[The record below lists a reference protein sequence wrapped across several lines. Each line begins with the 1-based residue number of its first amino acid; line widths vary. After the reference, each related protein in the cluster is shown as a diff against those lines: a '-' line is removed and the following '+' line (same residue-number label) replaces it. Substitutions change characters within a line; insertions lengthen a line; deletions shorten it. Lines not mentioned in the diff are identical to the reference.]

1 LKKTFLTLL
10 VIFALGTQLVSC
22 GGDSGS
28 SSTSSCAE
36 TGLYACQTGATEPL
50 YTYQWALNAAQSF
63 FASYTPVSDGTTDLN
78 VDAVHKQGIKGQGVN
93 VLVLDDGVE
102 INHEDLKDNVNPSM
116 TWNFQNNNTDPT
128 PTAINDAH
136 GTNVAGII
144 AAVQNGIGVMGIAPR
159 VTLGA
164 AGDARKVNTAQEYA
178 AFGGAPWSINA
189 HVINYSIG
197 RNPSDPLSYTDA
209 KAVGGQPW
217 VNLRSNKGLIVVQSA
232 GNQYYFA
239 GDGSN
244 DDPIRRCPGVSS
256 VSGIT
261 QIVSCENP
269 ANEIDLLNPMRL
281 SIAAAN
287 AKGYRASYSSA
298 GSINWVTGLGGA
310 TPSGNYGEA
319 GETSISAGILGT
331 AGPTIYS
338 TDITG
343 CTLGYARNYESSG
356 SWQTQF
362 RLGGSAINVAKN
374 ADCNYSH
381 MNGTS
386 ASAPTITG
394 VVALMLSANPNLTW
408 RDVRHILATTSKQ
421 MDPDYGGREGR
432 NKQISLVD
440 YTFTDSTSSALTDGA
455 SATRIDYGWQT
466 NAAGYKFSNWY
477 GFGLADATA
486 AVAKAKATTTYM
498 SAALTL
504 PAFIPVSAM
513 KNKSFTYSQV
523 TKLGEFTVT
532 GADKV
537 DGMQLRLNAGT
548 KDVGTSD
555 DQDSDDSSSTASD
568 LCIGSVGI
576 YVQSPSGTVSIL
588 AVPYNIYYLTDTQLT
603 TTNDY
608 GLGTYAF
615 YGEAAAGSWQVFTVS
630 GTPRST
636 CTTAGTSS
644 ISVEYRII
652 PMP

>member
-1 LKKTFLTLL
+1 MIKTFLTLF

-36 TGLYACQTGATEPL
+36 TGPYACQTGATEPL

-63 FASYTPVSDGTTDLN
+63 FASYSLVSDGTTDLN

-128 PTAINDAH
+128 PTAIDDAH

-189 HVINYSIG
+189 HIINFSLAG
-197 RNPSDPLSYTDA
+197 NPKVPPSYTDA
-209 KAVGGQPW
+209 IAVGGQPW
-217 VNLRSNKGLIVVQSA
+217 TNLRSNKGLIVVQSA
-232 GNQYYFA
+232 GNEYIKFRQR
-239 GDGSN
+239 DCRKVSN
-244 DDPIRRCPGVSS
+244 T
-256 VSGIT
+256 T

-269 ANEIDLLNPMRL
+269 VNETDLLNPMRL

-298 GSINWVTGLGGA
+298 GSINWVTGLGGEGDS
-310 TPSGNYGEA
+310 TGNYGEA
-319 GETSISAGILGT
+319 GSA
-331 AGPTIYS
+331 ANEEGPQIYS
-338 TDITG
+338 TDLMG
-343 CTLGYARNYESSG
+343 CERGDSKNGLSAVDTA
-356 SWQTQF
+356 QF
-362 RLGGSAINVAKN
+362 MIGGSPINMEKN
-374 ADCNYSH
+374 PNCNFDQ

-394 VVALMLSANPNLTW
+394 VVALMLSANPNLSW

-421 MDPDYGGREGR
+421 MDPDYGSRDGR
-432 NKQISLVD
+432 NKQINLVD
-440 YTFTDSTSSALTDGA
+440 YTFTDSTSTALTDGA
-455 SATRIDYGWQT
+455 SATRVDYGWQT
-466 NAAGYKFSNWY
+466 NAAGYKYSNWY

-504 PAFIPVSAM
+504 PAFIPVPAM
-513 KNKSFTYSQV
+513 ENKSFTYGQV

-548 KDVGTSD
+548 KDAGTSD

-588 AVPYNIYYLTDTQLT
+588 AVPYNIYYNTDTQLT
-603 TTNDY
+603 TTNEY

-630 GTPRST
+630 GTPKET

>member
-1 LKKTFLTLL
+1 MIKTFLTLF

-36 TGLYACQTGATEPL
+36 TGPYACQTGATEPL

-63 FASYTPVSDGTTDLN
+63 FASYSLVSDGTTDLN

-128 PTAINDAH
+128 PTAIDDAH

-164 AGDARKVNTAQEYA
+164 AGDARILNTAQEYA

-189 HVINYSIG
+189 HVINFSIG
-197 RNPSDPLSYTDA
+197 RNPIPPLSYTDA
-209 KAVGGQPW
+209 IAVGGQPW
-217 VNLRSNKGLIVVQSA
+217 TNLRSNKGLIVVQSA
-232 GNQYYFA
+232 GNEYIKFRQR
-239 GDGSN
+239 DCRKVN
-244 DDPIRRCPGVSS
+244 NT
-256 VSGIT
+256 T

-269 ANEIDLLNPMRL
+269 VNETDLLNPMRL

-298 GSINWVTGLGGA
+298 GSINWVTGLGGEYSS
-310 TPSGNYGEA
+310 TGNYGEV
-319 GETSISAGILGT
+319 GSA
-331 AGPTIYS
+331 ANEEGPQIYS
-338 TDITG
+338 TDLMG
-343 CTLGYARNYESSG
+343 CERGYSQNGLSADN
-356 SWQTQF
+356 TVQF
-362 RLGGSAINVAKN
+362 MIGGSPINMEKN
-374 ADCNYSH
+374 PNCNFDQ

-394 VVALMLSANPNLTW
+394 VVALMLSANPNLSW

-421 MDPDYGGREGR
+421 MDPDYGSRDGR
-432 NKQISLVD
+432 NKQINLVD
-440 YTFTDSTSSALTDGA
+440 YTFTDSTSTALTDGA
-455 SATRIDYGWQT
+455 SATRVDYGWQT
-466 NAAGYKFSNWY
+466 NAAGYKYSNWY

-504 PAFIPVSAM
+504 PAFIPVPAM
-513 KNKSFTYSQV
+513 ENKSFTYGQV

-548 KDVGTSD
+548 KDAGTSD

-588 AVPYNIYYLTDTQLT
+588 AVPYNIYYNTDTQLT
-603 TTNDY
+603 TTNEY

-630 GTPRST
+630 GKPKET

>member
-1 LKKTFLTLL
+1 MFL
-10 VIFALGTQLVSC
+10 VGTQLVSC

-28 SSTSSCAE
+28 SSTSSCSE
-36 TGLYACQTGATEPL
+36 TGPYACQTGATEPL

-63 FASYTPVSDGTTDLN
+63 FASYTLVSDGTTDLN

-128 PTAINDAH
+128 PTAIDDAH

-164 AGDARKVNTAQEYA
+164 AGNARFINAAQTYA

-189 HVINYSIG
+189 HIINYSLG
-197 RNPSDPLSYTDA
+197 DNPKVPPSYENA
-209 KAVGGQPW
+209 EAVGGQPW
-217 VNLRSNKGLIVVQSA
+217 TNLRSNKGLIVIQSA
-232 GNQYYFA
+232 GNEYIYVDDK
-239 GDGSN
+239 DGT
-244 DDPIRRCPGVSS
+244 PYRTCPKVNTT
-256 VSGIT
+256 T

-269 ANEIDLLNPMRL
+269 VNETDLLSPMRL

-298 GSINWVTGLGGA
+298 GSINWVTGLGGELSS
-310 TPSGNYGEA
+310 TGNYGEA
-319 GETSISAGILGT
+319 GSA
-331 AGPTIYS
+331 ANAEGPQIYS
-338 TDITG
+338 TDLMG
-343 CTLGYARNYESSG
+343 CERGYSQNGLAADYYV
-356 SWQTQF
+356 QF
-362 RLGGSAINVAKN
+362 MIGGSPINMEKN
-374 ADCNYSH
+374 PNCNFDQ

-386 ASAPTITG
+386 SSAPTITG

-421 MDPDYGGREGR
+421 MDPDYGSRDGR
-432 NKQISLVD
+432 NKQINLAD
-440 YTFTDSTSSALTDGA
+440 YMFTDSTSTALTDGA

-466 NAAGYKFSNWY
+466 NTAGYKYSNWY
-477 GFGLADATA
+477 GFGLADATV
-486 AVAKAKATTTYM
+486 AVAKAKATTNYM

-504 PAFIPVSAM
+504 PAFIPVPAM
-513 KNKSFTYSQV
+513 TNKSFTYGQV

-548 KDVGTSD
+548 KDAGTSD

-568 LCIGSVGI
+568 LCIGSVGM

-588 AVPYNIYYLTDTQLT
+588 AVPYNVYYLTDKQLT
-603 TTNDY
+603 ITNNY

-615 YGEAAAGSWQVFTVS
+615 YGEAAAGSWQVFAVS
-630 GTPRST
+630 GKPLST
-636 CTTAGTSS
+636 CTSASTSS

>member
-1 LKKTFLTLL
+1 MIKTFLTLF

-36 TGLYACQTGATEPL
+36 TGPYACQTGATEPL

-63 FASYTPVSDGTTDLN
+63 FASYTLVSDGTTDLN
-78 VDAVHKQGIKGQGVN
+78 VEAVHKQGIKGQGVN

-128 PTAINDAH
+128 PTAIDDAH

-189 HVINYSIG
+189 HIINFSLG
-197 RNPSDPLSYTDA
+197 GNPKVPPSYTDA
-209 KAVGGQPW
+209 IAVGGQPW
-217 VNLRSNKGLIVVQSA
+217 TNLRSNKGLIVVQSA
-232 GNQYYFA
+232 GNEYIKFRQR
-239 GDGSN
+239 DCRKVN
-244 DDPIRRCPGVSS
+244 NT
-256 VSGIT
+256 T

-269 ANEIDLLNPMRL
+269 VNETDLLNPMRL

-298 GSINWVTGLGGA
+298 GSINWVTGLGGEYSS
-310 TPSGNYGEA
+310 TGNYGEV
-319 GETSISAGILGT
+319 GSA
-331 AGPTIYS
+331 ANEEGPQIYS
-338 TDITG
+338 TDLMG
-343 CTLGYARNYESSG
+343 CERGDSKNGLSAVDTV
-356 SWQTQF
+356 QF
-362 RLGGSAINVAKN
+362 MIGGSPINMEKN
-374 ADCNYSH
+374 PNCNFDQ

-394 VVALMLSANPNLTW
+394 VVALMLSANPNLSW

-421 MDPDYGGREGR
+421 MDPDYGSRDGR
-432 NKQISLVD
+432 NKQINLVD
-440 YTFTDSTSSALTDGA
+440 YTFTDSTSTALTDGA
-455 SATRIDYGWQT
+455 SATRVDYGWQT
-466 NAAGYKFSNWY
+466 NAAGYKYSNWY

-504 PAFIPVSAM
+504 PAFIPVPAM
-513 KNKSFTYSQV
+513 ENKSFTYGQV

-548 KDVGTSD
+548 KDAGTSD

-568 LCIGSVGI
+568 LCIGSVGM

-588 AVPYNIYYLTDTQLT
+588 AVPYNIYYNTDTQLT

-630 GTPRST
+630 GKPKET

>member
-1 LKKTFLTLL
+1 MKKTFLTLFF
-10 VIFALGTQLVSC
+10 IFALGTQLVSC

-28 SSTSSCAE
+28 SSTSSCSE
-36 TGLYACQTGATEPL
+36 TGPYACQTGATEPL

-128 PTAINDAH
+128 PSNPQDAH

-144 AAVQNGIGVMGIAPR
+144 AAVQNGMGVMGVAPR

-164 AGDARKVNTAQEYA
+164 AGKMDKGLNAAQQYA

-189 HVINYSIG
+189 HIINYSLG
-197 RNPSDPLSYTDA
+197 DNPKKPPSYENA
-209 KAVGGQPW
+209 EAVGGQPW
-217 VNLRSNKGLIVVQSA
+217 TNLRSNKGLIVVQSA
-232 GNQYYFA
+232 GNAYISVDDE
-239 GDGSN
+239 DGT
-244 DDPIRRCPGVSS
+244 PVRTCPGVSS

-269 ANEIDLLNPMRL
+269 VNATDLLNPMRL

-298 GSINWVTGLGGA
+298 GSINWVTGLGGEYGS
-310 TPSGNYGEA
+310 TGNYGEA
-319 GETSISAGILGT
+319 GSA
-331 AGPTIYS
+331 ANAEGPQIYS
-338 TDITG
+338 TDLMG
-343 CTLGYARNYESSG
+343 CDRGSSQNG
-356 SWQTQF
+356 LSAVNTVQF
-362 RLGGSAINVAKN
+362 MIGGSPINMEKN
-374 ADCNYSH
+374 PNCNFDQ

-386 ASAPTITG
+386 SSAPTITG

-421 MDPDYGGREGR
+421 IDPGYGSRDGR
-432 NKQISLVD
+432 NKQISLAD
-440 YTFTDSTSSALTDGA
+440 YTFTDSTSTALTDGA
-455 SATRIDYGWQT
+455 SATRIDYGWQI
-466 NAAGYKFSNWY
+466 NAAGYKYSNWY

-486 AVAKAKATTTYM
+486 AVAKAKATTNYM

-504 PAFIPVSAM
+504 PEFIPVPAM
-513 KNKSFTYSQV
+513 KNKSFTYGQV

-548 KDVGTSD
+548 KDAGTSD

-588 AVPYNIYYLTDTQLT
+588 AVPYNIYYYTDIQLT

-630 GTPRST
+630 GKPQET

>member
-1 LKKTFLTLL
+1 MKKTILASL

-28 SSTSSCAE
+28 SSTSSCSE
-36 TGLYACQTGATEPL
+36 TGPYACQTGATEPL

-63 FASYTPVSDGTTDLN
+63 FASYTLVSDGTTDLN

-93 VLVLDDGVE
+93 VLVLDNGVE

-116 TWNFQNNNTDPT
+116 TWNFQNNNSDPT
-128 PTAINDAH
+128 PSGSSPDAH
-136 GTNVAGII
+136 GTNAAGII

-164 AGDARKVNTAQEYA
+164 AGDARILNTAQEYT

-189 HVINYSIG
+189 HIINYSIG
-197 RNPSDPLSYTDA
+197 RNPRDPLSYEDTE
-209 KAVGGQPW
+209 AVGGQPW
-217 VNLRSNKGLIVVQSA
+217 TNLRSNKGLIVVQSA
-232 GNQYYFA
+232 GNEYIYA
-239 GDGSN
+239 GKNTEDN
-244 DDPIRRCPGVSS
+244 PLRLCRKVNNT
-256 VSGIT
+256 T

-269 ANEIDLLNPMRL
+269 VNETDLLNPMRL

-298 GSINWVTGLGGA
+298 GSINWVTGLGGEYSS
-310 TPSGNYGEA
+310 TGNYGEV
-319 GETSISAGILGT
+319 GSA
-331 AGPTIYS
+331 ANEEGPQIYS
-338 TDITG
+338 TDLMG
-343 CTLGYARNYESSG
+343 CDRGSSQNG
-356 SWQTQF
+356 LSAVDTVQF
-362 RLGGSAINVAKN
+362 MIGGSPINMEKN
-374 ADCNYSH
+374 PNCNFDQ

-386 ASAPTITG
+386 SAAPTITG

-421 MDPDYGGREGR
+421 MDPDYGSRDGR
-432 NKQISLVD
+432 NKQINLVG
-440 YTFTDSTSSALTDGA
+440 YTFTDSTSTALTDGA

-466 NAAGYKFSNWY
+466 NAAGYKYSNWY

-486 AVAKAKATTTYM
+486 AVAKAKATTNYM

-504 PAFIPVSAM
+504 PAFIPVPAM
-513 KNKSFTYSQV
+513 TNKSFTYGQV

-548 KDVGTSD
+548 KDAGTSD

-568 LCIGSVGI
+568 LCIGSAGI

-588 AVPYNIYYLTDTQLT
+588 AVPYNIYYNTDNQLT
-603 TTNDY
+603 TTDNY

-630 GTPRST
+630 GKPKDT

>member
-1 LKKTFLTLL
+1 MKKNFLTLP
-10 VIFALGTQLVSC
+10 VIFVLGTQLVSC
-22 GGDSGS
+22 GGDGG

-36 TGLYACQTGATEPL
+36 TGPYACQTGATEPL

-63 FASYTPVSDGTTDLN
+63 FASYSLVSDGTTDLN

-128 PTAINDAH
+128 PTAIDDAH

-189 HVINYSIG
+189 HIINFSLG
-197 RNPSDPLSYTDA
+197 GNPKVPPSYTDA
-209 KAVGGQPW
+209 IAVGGQPW
-217 VNLRSNKGLIVVQSA
+217 TNLRSNKGLIVVQSA
-232 GNQYYFA
+232 GNEYIKFRQR
-239 GDGSN
+239 DCRKVN
-244 DDPIRRCPGVSS
+244 NT
-256 VSGIT
+256 T

-269 ANEIDLLNPMRL
+269 VNETDLLNPMRL

-298 GSINWVTGLGGA
+298 GSINWVTGLGGEYGS
-310 TPSGNYGEA
+310 TGNYGEV
-319 GETSISAGILGT
+319 GSA
-331 AGPTIYS
+331 ANEEGPQIYS
-338 TDITG
+338 TDLMG
-343 CTLGYARNYESSG
+343 CERGDSQNGLSAVDTA
-356 SWQTQF
+356 QF
-362 RLGGSAINVAKN
+362 MIGGSPINMEKN
-374 ADCNYSH
+374 PNCNFDQ

-394 VVALMLSANPNLTW
+394 VVALMLSANPNLSW

-421 MDPDYGGREGR
+421 MDPDYGSRDGR
-432 NKQISLVD
+432 NKQINLVD
-440 YTFTDSTSSALTDGA
+440 YTFTDSTSTALTDGA
-455 SATRIDYGWQT
+455 SATRVDYGWQT
-466 NAAGYKFSNWY
+466 NAAGYKYSNWY

-504 PAFIPVSAM
+504 PAFIPVPAM
-513 KNKSFTYSQV
+513 ENKSFTYGQV

-548 KDVGTSD
+548 KDAGTSD

-588 AVPYNIYYLTDTQLT
+588 AVPYNIYYNTDTQLT
-603 TTNDY
+603 TTNEY

-630 GTPRST
+630 GKPKET

>member
-1 LKKTFLTLL
+1 MKKNFLTLP
-10 VIFALGTQLVSC
+10 VIFVLGTQLVSC
-22 GGDSGS
+22 GGDGG

-36 TGLYACQTGATEPL
+36 TGPYACQTGATEPL

-63 FASYTPVSDGTTDLN
+63 FASYTLVSDGTTDLN

-128 PTAINDAH
+128 PTAIDDAH

-189 HVINYSIG
+189 HIINFSLG
-197 RNPSDPLSYTDA
+197 GNPKVPPSYTDA
-209 KAVGGQPW
+209 IAVGGQPW
-217 VNLRSNKGLIVVQSA
+217 TNLRSNKGLIVVQSA
-232 GNQYYFA
+232 GNEYIKFRQR
-239 GDGSN
+239 DCRKVN
-244 DDPIRRCPGVSS
+244 NT
-256 VSGIT
+256 T

-269 ANEIDLLNPMRL
+269 VNETDLLNPMRL

-298 GSINWVTGLGGA
+298 GSINWVTGLGGEGDS
-310 TPSGNYGEA
+310 TGNYGEA
-319 GETSISAGILGT
+319 GSA
-331 AGPTIYS
+331 ANEEGPQIYS
-338 TDITG
+338 TDLMG
-343 CTLGYARNYESSG
+343 CERGDSKNGLSAVDTA
-356 SWQTQF
+356 QF
-362 RLGGSAINVAKN
+362 MIGGSPINMEKN
-374 ADCNYSH
+374 PNCNFDQ

-394 VVALMLSANPNLTW
+394 VVALMLSANPNLSW

-421 MDPDYGGREGR
+421 MDPDYGSRDGR
-432 NKQISLVD
+432 NKQINLVD
-440 YTFTDSTSSALTDGA
+440 YTFTDSTSTALTDGA
-455 SATRIDYGWQT
+455 SATRVDYGWQT
-466 NAAGYKFSNWY
+466 NAAGYKYSNWY

-504 PAFIPVSAM
+504 PAFIPVPAM
-513 KNKSFTYSQV
+513 ENKSFTYGQV

-548 KDVGTSD
+548 KDAGTSD

-568 LCIGSVGI
+568 LCIGSVGM

-588 AVPYNIYYLTDTQLT
+588 AVPYNIYYNTDTQLT
-603 TTNDY
+603 TTNEY

-630 GTPRST
+630 GKPKET

>member
-1 LKKTFLTLL
+1 MKKTILASL

-28 SSTSSCAE
+28 SSTSSCSE
-36 TGLYACQTGATEPL
+36 TGPYACQTGATEPL

-63 FASYTPVSDGTTDLN
+63 FASYTLVSDGTTDLN

-102 INHEDLKDNVNPSM
+102 INHEDLKDNINPSM

-128 PTAINDAH
+128 PSNPGDAH

-164 AGDARKVNTAQEYA
+164 AGDARILNTAQEYT

-189 HVINYSIG
+189 HIINYSIG
-197 RNPSDPLSYTDA
+197 RNPRDPLSYEDTE
-209 KAVGGQPW
+209 AVGGQPW
-217 VNLRSNKGLIVVQSA
+217 TNLRSNKGLIVVQSA
-232 GNQYYFA
+232 GNEYIYA
-239 GDGSN
+239 GKNTEDN
-244 DDPIRRCPGVSS
+244 PLRLCRKVNNT
-256 VSGIT
+256 T

-269 ANEIDLLNPMRL
+269 VNETDLLNPMRL

-298 GSINWVTGLGGA
+298 GSINWVTGLGGEYGS
-310 TPSGNYGEA
+310 TGNYGEA
-319 GETSISAGILGT
+319 GSA
-331 AGPTIYS
+331 ANAEGPQIYS
-338 TDITG
+338 TDLMS
-343 CTLGYARNYESSG
+343 CERGYSQNGLSADD
-356 SWQTQF
+356 TVQF
-362 RLGGSAINVAKN
+362 MIGGSPINMEKN
-374 ADCNYSH
+374 PNCNFDQ

-386 ASAPTITG
+386 SAAPTITG

-421 MDPDYGGREGR
+421 MDPDYGSRDGR
-432 NKQISLVD
+432 NKQINLVG
-440 YTFTDSTSSALTDGA
+440 YTFTDSTSTALTDGA

-466 NAAGYKFSNWY
+466 NAAGYKYSNWY

-486 AVAKAKATTTYM
+486 AVAKAKATTNYM

-504 PAFIPVSAM
+504 PAFIPVPAM
-513 KNKSFTYSQV
+513 TNKSFTYGQV

-548 KDVGTSD
+548 KDAGTSD

-568 LCIGSVGI
+568 LCIGSAGI

-588 AVPYNIYYLTDTQLT
+588 AVPYNIYYNTDTQLT

-630 GTPRST
+630 GKPKET

>member
-1 LKKTFLTLL
+1 MKKNFLTLP
-10 VIFALGTQLVSC
+10 VIFVLGTQLVSC
-22 GGDSGS
+22 GGDGG

-36 TGLYACQTGATEPL
+36 TGPYACQTGATEPL

-63 FASYTPVSDGTTDLN
+63 FASYTLVSDGTTDLN
-78 VDAVHKQGIKGQGVN
+78 VEAVHKQGIKGQGVN

-128 PTAINDAH
+128 PTAIDDAH

-209 KAVGGQPW
+209 IAVGGQPW
-217 VNLRSNKGLIVVQSA
+217 TNLRSNKGLIVVQSA
-232 GNQYYFA
+232 GNQYYYA
-239 GDGSN
+239 GDGSK
-244 DDPIRRCPGVSS
+244 DDPLRRCPGVSG

-269 ANEIDLLNPMRL
+269 VNDYSLLNPMRL

-298 GSINWVTGLGGA
+298 GSINWVTGLGGEYSS
-310 TPSGNYGEA
+310 TGNYGEV
-319 GETSISAGILGT
+319 GSA
-331 AGPTIYS
+331 ANEEGPQIYS
-338 TDITG
+338 TDLMG
-343 CTLGYARNYESSG
+343 CERGYSQNGLSADN
-356 SWQTQF
+356 TVQF
-362 RLGGSAINVAKN
+362 MIGGSPINMEKN
-374 ADCNYSH
+374 PNCNFDQ

-394 VVALMLSANPNLTW
+394 VVALMLSANPNLSW

-421 MDPDYGGREGR
+421 MDPDYGSRDGR
-432 NKQISLVD
+432 NKQINLVD
-440 YTFTDSTSSALTDGA
+440 YTFTDSTSTALTDGA
-455 SATRIDYGWQT
+455 SATRVDYGWQT
-466 NAAGYKFSNWY
+466 NAAGYKYSNWY

-504 PAFIPVSAM
+504 PAFIPVPAM
-513 KNKSFTYSQV
+513 ENKSFTYGQV

-548 KDVGTSD
+548 KDAGTSD

-603 TTNDY
+603 TTNEY

-630 GTPRST
+630 GKPKET

>member
-1 LKKTFLTLL
+1 MIKTFLTLF

-36 TGLYACQTGATEPL
+36 TGPYACQTGATEPL

-63 FASYTPVSDGTTDLN
+63 FASYTLVSDGTTDLN

-93 VLVLDDGVE
+93 VLVLDNGVE

-116 TWNFQNNNTDPT
+116 TWNFQNNNSDPT
-128 PTAINDAH
+128 PSGSSPDAH
-136 GTNVAGII
+136 GTNAAGII

-164 AGDARKVNTAQEYA
+164 AGDARILNTAQEYA

-189 HVINYSIG
+189 HVINFSIG
-197 RNPSDPLSYTDA
+197 RNPIPPLSYTDA
-209 KAVGGQPW
+209 IAVGGQPW
-217 VNLRSNKGLIVVQSA
+217 TNLRSNKGLIVVQSA
-232 GNQYYFA
+232 GNEYIKFRQR
-239 GDGSN
+239 DCRKVN
-244 DDPIRRCPGVSS
+244 NT
-256 VSGIT
+256 T

-269 ANEIDLLNPMRL
+269 VNETDLLNPMRL

-298 GSINWVTGLGGA
+298 GSINWVTGLGGEYSS
-310 TPSGNYGEA
+310 TGNYGEV
-319 GETSISAGILGT
+319 GSA
-331 AGPTIYS
+331 ANEEGPQIYS
-338 TDITG
+338 TDLMG
-343 CTLGYARNYESSG
+343 CERGYSQNGLSADN
-356 SWQTQF
+356 TVQF
-362 RLGGSAINVAKN
+362 MIGGSPINMEKN
-374 ADCNYSH
+374 PNCNFDQ

-394 VVALMLSANPNLTW
+394 VVALMLSANPNLSW

-421 MDPDYGGREGR
+421 MDPDYGSRDGR
-432 NKQISLVD
+432 NKQINLVD
-440 YTFTDSTSSALTDGA
+440 YTFTDSTSTALTDGA
-455 SATRIDYGWQT
+455 SATRVDYGWQT
-466 NAAGYKFSNWY
+466 NAAGYKYSNWY

-504 PAFIPVSAM
+504 PAFIPVPAM
-513 KNKSFTYSQV
+513 ENKSFTYGQV

-548 KDVGTSD
+548 KDAGTSD

-568 LCIGSVGI
+568 LCIGSVGM

-588 AVPYNIYYLTDTQLT
+588 AVPYNIYYNTDTQLT

-630 GTPRST
+630 GKPKET

>member
-1 LKKTFLTLL
+1 MFL
-10 VIFALGTQLVSC
+10 VGTQLVSC

-36 TGLYACQTGATEPL
+36 TGPYACQTGATEPL

-63 FASYTPVSDGTTDLN
+63 FASYSPVSDGTTDLN

-116 TWNFQNNNTDPT
+116 TWNFQNNNADPT
-128 PTAINDAH
+128 PTAIDDAH

-164 AGDARKVNTAQEYA
+164 AGNMSKGLNAAQQYA

-189 HVINYSIG
+189 HIINFSLG
-197 RNPSDPLSYTDA
+197 DNPKVPPSYEDA
-209 KAVGGQPW
+209 EAVGGQPW
-217 VNLRSNKGLIVVQSA
+217 TNLRSNKGLIVVQSA
-232 GNQYYFA
+232 GNEYIYA
-239 GDGSN
+239 DNKERSCRKVN
-244 DDPIRRCPGVSS
+244 N
-256 VSGIT
+256 IT

-269 ANEIDLLNPMRL
+269 VNETDLLNPMRL

-298 GSINWVTGLGGA
+298 GSINWVTGLGGEYGS
-310 TPSGNYGEA
+310 TGNYGEA
-319 GETSISAGILGT
+319 GSA
-331 AGPTIYS
+331 ANAEGPQIYS
-338 TDITG
+338 TDLMG
-343 CTLGYARNYESSG
+343 CERGYSQNGLSADN
-356 SWQTQF
+356 TVQF
-362 RLGGSAINVAKN
+362 MIGGSPINMEKN
-374 ADCNYSH
+374 PNCNFDQ

-394 VVALMLSANPNLTW
+394 VVALMLSANPNLSW

-421 MDPDYGGREGR
+421 MDPDYGSREGR
-432 NKQISLVD
+432 NKQISLAD
-440 YTFTDSTSSALTDGA
+440 YTFTDSTSTALTDGA
-455 SATRIDYGWQT
+455 SATRIDYGWQI
-466 NAAGYKFSNWY
+466 NGAGYKYSNWY

-486 AVAKAKATTTYM
+486 AVAKAKATTNYM

-504 PAFIPVSAM
+504 PAFISVPAM
-513 KNKSFTYSQV
+513 TNKSFTYGQV

-548 KDVGTSD
+548 KDAGTSD

-588 AVPYNIYYLTDTQLT
+588 AVPYNIYYNTDIQLT

-630 GTPRST
+630 GKPNDT

>member
-1 LKKTFLTLL
+1 MIKTFLTLF

-22 GGDSGS
+22 GGDGG

-36 TGLYACQTGATEPL
+36 TGPYACQTGATEPL

-63 FASYTPVSDGTTDLN
+63 FASYTLVSDGTTDLN

-128 PTAINDAH
+128 PTAIDDAH

-189 HVINYSIG
+189 HIINFSLG
-197 RNPSDPLSYTDA
+197 GNPKVPPSYEDA
-209 KAVGGQPW
+209 EAVGGQPW
-217 VNLRSNKGLIVVQSA
+217 TNLRSNKGLIVVQSA
-232 GNQYYFA
+232 GNEYIKFRQR
-239 GDGSN
+239 DCRKVN
-244 DDPIRRCPGVSS
+244 NT
-256 VSGIT
+256 T

-269 ANEIDLLNPMRL
+269 VNETDLLNPMRL

-298 GSINWVTGLGGA
+298 GSINWVTGLGGEYGS
-310 TPSGNYGEA
+310 TGNYGEV
-319 GETSISAGILGT
+319 GSA
-331 AGPTIYS
+331 ANEEGPQIYS
-338 TDITG
+338 TDLMG
-343 CTLGYARNYESSG
+343 CERGYSQNGLSADN
-356 SWQTQF
+356 TVQF
-362 RLGGSAINVAKN
+362 MIGGSPINMEKN
-374 ADCNYSH
+374 PNCNFDQ

-394 VVALMLSANPNLTW
+394 VVALMLSANPNLSW

-421 MDPDYGGREGR
+421 MDPDYGSRDGR
-432 NKQISLVD
+432 NKQINLVD
-440 YTFTDSTSSALTDGA
+440 YTFTDSTSTALTDGA
-455 SATRIDYGWQT
+455 SATRVDYGWQT
-466 NAAGYKFSNWY
+466 NAAGYKYSNWY

-504 PAFIPVSAM
+504 PAFIPVPAM
-513 KNKSFTYSQV
+513 ENKSFTYGQV

-548 KDVGTSD
+548 KDAGTSD

-588 AVPYNIYYLTDTQLT
+588 AVPYNIYYNTDTQLT
-603 TTNDY
+603 TTNEY

-630 GTPRST
+630 GKPKET

>member
-1 LKKTFLTLL
+1 MIKTFLTLF

-36 TGLYACQTGATEPL
+36 TGPYACQTGATEPL

-63 FASYTPVSDGTTDLN
+63 FASYTLVSDGTTDLN

-128 PTAINDAH
+128 PTAIDDAH

-164 AGDARKVNTAQEYA
+164 AGDARILNTAQEYA

-189 HVINYSIG
+189 HVINFSIG
-197 RNPSDPLSYTDA
+197 RNPIPPLSYTDA
-209 KAVGGQPW
+209 IAVGGQPW
-217 VNLRSNKGLIVVQSA
+217 TNLRSNKGLIVVQSA
-232 GNQYYFA
+232 GNEYIKFRQR
-239 GDGSN
+239 DCRKVN
-244 DDPIRRCPGVSS
+244 NT
-256 VSGIT
+256 T

-269 ANEIDLLNPMRL
+269 VNETDLLNPMRL

-298 GSINWVTGLGGA
+298 GSINWVTGLGGEYSS
-310 TPSGNYGEA
+310 TGNYGEV
-319 GETSISAGILGT
+319 GSA
-331 AGPTIYS
+331 ANEEGPQIYS
-338 TDITG
+338 TDLMG
-343 CTLGYARNYESSG
+343 CERGYSQNGLSADN
-356 SWQTQF
+356 TVQF
-362 RLGGSAINVAKN
+362 MIGGSPINMEKN
-374 ADCNYSH
+374 PNCNFDQ

-394 VVALMLSANPNLTW
+394 VVALMLSANPNLSW

-421 MDPDYGGREGR
+421 MDPDYGSRDGR
-432 NKQISLVD
+432 NKQINLVD
-440 YTFTDSTSSALTDGA
+440 YTFTDSTSTALTDGA
-455 SATRIDYGWQT
+455 SATRVDYGWQT
-466 NAAGYKFSNWY
+466 NAAGYKYSNWY

-504 PAFIPVSAM
+504 PAFIPVPAM
-513 KNKSFTYSQV
+513 ENKSFTYGQV

-548 KDVGTSD
+548 KDAGTSD

-603 TTNDY
+603 TTNEY

>member
-1 LKKTFLTLL
+1 MIKTFLTLF

-36 TGLYACQTGATEPL
+36 TGPYACQTGATEPL

-63 FASYTPVSDGTTDLN
+63 FASYSLVSDGTTDLN

-93 VLVLDDGVE
+93 VLVLDNGVE

-116 TWNFQNNNTDPT
+116 TWNFQNNNSDPT
-128 PTAINDAH
+128 PSGSSPDAH
-136 GTNVAGII
+136 GTNAAGII

-164 AGDARKVNTAQEYA
+164 AGDARILNTAQEYA

-189 HVINYSIG
+189 HVINSSIG
-197 RNPSDPLSYTDA
+197 RNPIPPLSYTDA
-209 KAVGGQPW
+209 IAVGGQPW
-217 VNLRSNKGLIVVQSA
+217 TNLRSNKGLIVVQSA
-232 GNQYYFA
+232 GNEYIKFRQR
-239 GDGSN
+239 DCRKVN
-244 DDPIRRCPGVSS
+244 NT
-256 VSGIT
+256 T

-269 ANEIDLLNPMRL
+269 VNETDLLNPMRL

-298 GSINWVTGLGGA
+298 GSINWVTGLGGEYSS
-310 TPSGNYGEA
+310 TGNYGEV
-319 GETSISAGILGT
+319 GSA
-331 AGPTIYS
+331 ANEEGPQIYS
-338 TDITG
+338 TDLMG
-343 CTLGYARNYESSG
+343 CERGYSQNGLSADN
-356 SWQTQF
+356 TVQF
-362 RLGGSAINVAKN
+362 MIGGSPINMEKN
-374 ADCNYSH
+374 PNCNFDQ

-394 VVALMLSANPNLTW
+394 VVALMLSANPNLSW

-421 MDPDYGGREGR
+421 MDPDYGSRDGR
-432 NKQISLVD
+432 NKQINLVD
-440 YTFTDSTSSALTDGA
+440 YTFTDSTSTALTDGA
-455 SATRIDYGWQT
+455 SATRVDYGWQT
-466 NAAGYKFSNWY
+466 NAAGYKYSNWY

-504 PAFIPVSAM
+504 PAFIPVPAM
-513 KNKSFTYSQV
+513 ENKSFTYGQV

-548 KDVGTSD
+548 KDAGTSD

-568 LCIGSVGI
+568 LCIGSVGM

-588 AVPYNIYYLTDTQLT
+588 AVPYNIYYNTDTQLT
-603 TTNDY
+603 TTNEY

-630 GTPRST
+630 GKPKET

>member
-1 LKKTFLTLL
+1 LAEDELIKTFLTLF

-36 TGLYACQTGATEPL
+36 TGPYACQTGATEPL

-63 FASYTPVSDGTTDLN
+63 FASYTLVSDGTTDLN

-93 VLVLDDGVE
+93 VLVLDNGVE

-116 TWNFQNNNTDPT
+116 TWNFQNNNSDPT
-128 PTAINDAH
+128 PSGSSPDAH
-136 GTNVAGII
+136 GTNAAGII

-164 AGDARKVNTAQEYA
+164 AGDARILNTAQEYA

-189 HVINYSIG
+189 HVINFSIG
-197 RNPSDPLSYTDA
+197 RNPIPPLSYTDA
-209 KAVGGQPW
+209 IAVGGQPW
-217 VNLRSNKGLIVVQSA
+217 TNLRSNKGLIVVQSA
-232 GNQYYFA
+232 GNEYIKFRQR
-239 GDGSN
+239 DCRKVN
-244 DDPIRRCPGVSS
+244 NT
-256 VSGIT
+256 T

-269 ANEIDLLNPMRL
+269 VNETDLLNPMRL

-298 GSINWVTGLGGA
+298 GSINWVTGLGGEYSS
-310 TPSGNYGEA
+310 TGNYGEV
-319 GETSISAGILGT
+319 GSA
-331 AGPTIYS
+331 ANEEGPQIYS
-338 TDITG
+338 TDLMG
-343 CTLGYARNYESSG
+343 CERGYSQNGLSADN
-356 SWQTQF
+356 TVQF
-362 RLGGSAINVAKN
+362 MIGGSPINMEKN
-374 ADCNYSH
+374 PNCNFDQ

-394 VVALMLSANPNLTW
+394 VVALMLSANPNLSW

-421 MDPDYGGREGR
+421 MDPDYGSRDGR
-432 NKQISLVD
+432 NKQINLVD
-440 YTFTDSTSSALTDGA
+440 YTFTDSTSTALTDGA
-455 SATRIDYGWQT
+455 SATRVDYGWQT
-466 NAAGYKFSNWY
+466 NAAGYKYSNWY

-504 PAFIPVSAM
+504 PAFIPVPAM
-513 KNKSFTYSQV
+513 ENKSFTYGQV

-548 KDVGTSD
+548 KDAGTSD

-588 AVPYNIYYLTDTQLT
+588 AVPYNIYYNTDTQLT

-630 GTPRST
+630 GKPKET

>member
-1 LKKTFLTLL
+1 MIKTFLTLF

-36 TGLYACQTGATEPL
+36 TGPYACQTGATEPL

-63 FASYTPVSDGTTDLN
+63 FASYTLVSDGTTDLN

-128 PTAINDAH
+128 PTAIDDAH

-189 HVINYSIG
+189 HIINFSLAG
-197 RNPSDPLSYTDA
+197 NPKVPPSYTDA
-209 KAVGGQPW
+209 IAVGGQPW
-217 VNLRSNKGLIVVQSA
+217 TNLRSNKGLIVVQSA
-232 GNQYYFA
+232 GNEYIKFRQR
-239 GDGSN
+239 DCRKVN
-244 DDPIRRCPGVSS
+244 NT
-256 VSGIT
+256 T

-269 ANEIDLLNPMRL
+269 VNETDLLNPMRL

-298 GSINWVTGLGGA
+298 GSINWVTGLGGEYGS
-310 TPSGNYGEA
+310 TGNYGEV
-319 GETSISAGILGT
+319 GSA
-331 AGPTIYS
+331 ANEEGPRIYS
-338 TDITG
+338 TDLMG
-343 CTLGYARNYESSG
+343 CERGYSQNGLSADN
-356 SWQTQF
+356 TVQF
-362 RLGGSAINVAKN
+362 MIGGSPINMEKN
-374 ADCNYSH
+374 PNCNFDQ

-394 VVALMLSANPNLTW
+394 VVALMLSANPNLSW

-421 MDPDYGGREGR
+421 MDPDYGSRDGR
-432 NKQISLVD
+432 NKQINLVD
-440 YTFTDSTSSALTDGA
+440 YTFTDSTSTALTDGA
-455 SATRIDYGWQT
+455 SATRVDYGWQT
-466 NAAGYKFSNWY
+466 NAAGYKYSNWY

-504 PAFIPVSAM
+504 PAFIPVPAM
-513 KNKSFTYSQV
+513 ENKSFTYGQV

-548 KDVGTSD
+548 KDAGTSD

-588 AVPYNIYYLTDTQLT
+588 AVPYNIYYNTDTQLT
-603 TTNDY
+603 TTNEY

-630 GTPRST
+630 GTPKET

>member
-1 LKKTFLTLL
+1 MKKTFLALL
-10 VIFALGTQLVSC
+10 VIFVLGTQLASC
-22 GGDSGS
+22 GGDGGS
-28 SSTSSCAE
+28 SSTSSCSE
-36 TGLYACQTGATEPL
+36 TGPYACQTGATEPL

-63 FASYTPVSDGTTDLN
+63 FASYSLVSDGTTDLN

-93 VLVLDDGVE
+93 VLVLDNGVE

-116 TWNFQNNNTDPT
+116 TWNFQNNNSDPT
-128 PTAINDAH
+128 PSGSSPDAH
-136 GTNVAGII
+136 GTNAAGII

-164 AGDARKVNTAQEYA
+164 AGDARILNTAQEYA

-189 HVINYSIG
+189 HVINFSIG
-197 RNPSDPLSYTDA
+197 RNPIPPLSYTDA
-209 KAVGGQPW
+209 IAVGGQPW
-217 VNLRSNKGLIVVQSA
+217 TNLRSNKGLIVVQSA
-232 GNQYYFA
+232 GNEYIKFRQR
-239 GDGSN
+239 DCRKVN
-244 DDPIRRCPGVSS
+244 NT
-256 VSGIT
+256 T

-269 ANEIDLLNPMRL
+269 VNETDLLNPMRL

-298 GSINWVTGLGGA
+298 GSINWVTGLGGEYSS
-310 TPSGNYGEA
+310 TGNYGEV
-319 GETSISAGILGT
+319 GSA
-331 AGPTIYS
+331 ANEEGPQIYS
-338 TDITG
+338 TDLMG
-343 CTLGYARNYESSG
+343 CERGYSQNGLSADN
-356 SWQTQF
+356 TVQF
-362 RLGGSAINVAKN
+362 MIGGSPINMEKN
-374 ADCNYSH
+374 PNCNFDQ

-394 VVALMLSANPNLTW
+394 VVALMLSANPNLSW

-421 MDPDYGGREGR
+421 MDPDYGSRDGR
-432 NKQISLVD
+432 NKQINLVD
-440 YTFTDSTSSALTDGA
+440 YTFTDSTSTALTDGA
-455 SATRIDYGWQT
+455 SATRVDYGWQT
-466 NAAGYKFSNWY
+466 NAAGYKYSNWY

-504 PAFIPVSAM
+504 PAFIPVPAM
-513 KNKSFTYSQV
+513 ENKSFTYGQV

-548 KDVGTSD
+548 KDAGTSD

-588 AVPYNIYYLTDTQLT
+588 AVPYNIYYNTDTQLT

-630 GTPRST
+630 GKPKET

>member
-1 LKKTFLTLL
+1 MIKTFLTLF

-36 TGLYACQTGATEPL
+36 TGPYACQTGATEPL

-63 FASYTPVSDGTTDLN
+63 FASYTLVSDGTTDLN

-93 VLVLDDGVE
+93 VLVLDNGVE

-116 TWNFQNNNTDPT
+116 TWNFQNNNSDPT
-128 PTAINDAH
+128 PSGSSPDAH
-136 GTNVAGII
+136 GTNAAGII

-189 HVINYSIG
+189 HIINFSLG
-197 RNPSDPLSYTDA
+197 GNPKVPPSYTDA
-209 KAVGGQPW
+209 IAVGGQPW
-217 VNLRSNKGLIVVQSA
+217 TNLRSNKGLIVVQSA
-232 GNQYYFA
+232 GNEYIKFRQR
-239 GDGSN
+239 DCRKVN
-244 DDPIRRCPGVSS
+244 NT
-256 VSGIT
+256 T

-269 ANEIDLLNPMRL
+269 VNETDLLNPMRL

-298 GSINWVTGLGGA
+298 GSINWVTGLGGEYSS
-310 TPSGNYGEA
+310 TGNYGEV
-319 GETSISAGILGT
+319 GSA
-331 AGPTIYS
+331 ANEEGPQIYS
-338 TDITG
+338 TDLMG
-343 CTLGYARNYESSG
+343 CERGYSQNGLSADN
-356 SWQTQF
+356 TVQF
-362 RLGGSAINVAKN
+362 MIGGSPINMEKN
-374 ADCNYSH
+374 PNCNFDQ

-394 VVALMLSANPNLTW
+394 VVALMLSANPNLSW

-421 MDPDYGGREGR
+421 MDPDYGSRDGR
-432 NKQISLVD
+432 NKQINLVD
-440 YTFTDSTSSALTDGA
+440 YTFTDSTSTALTDGA
-455 SATRIDYGWQT
+455 SATRVDYGWQT
-466 NAAGYKFSNWY
+466 NAAGYKYSNWY

-504 PAFIPVSAM
+504 PAFIPVPAM
-513 KNKSFTYSQV
+513 ENKSFTYGQV

-548 KDVGTSD
+548 KDAGTSD

-588 AVPYNIYYLTDTQLT
+588 AVPYNIYYNTDTQLT

-630 GTPRST
+630 GKPKET

>member
-1 LKKTFLTLL
+1 MIKTFLTLF

-36 TGLYACQTGATEPL
+36 TGPYACQTGATEPL

-63 FASYTPVSDGTTDLN
+63 FASYSLVSDGTTDLN

-93 VLVLDDGVE
+93 VLVLDNGVE

-116 TWNFQNNNTDPT
+116 TWNFQNNNSDPT
-128 PTAINDAH
+128 PSGSSPDAH
-136 GTNVAGII
+136 GTNAAGII

-164 AGDARKVNTAQEYA
+164 AGDARILNTAQEYA

-189 HVINYSIG
+189 HVINFSIG
-197 RNPSDPLSYTDA
+197 RNPIPPLSYTDA
-209 KAVGGQPW
+209 IAVGGQPW
-217 VNLRSNKGLIVVQSA
+217 TNLRSNKGLIVVQSA
-232 GNQYYFA
+232 GNEYIKFRQR
-239 GDGSN
+239 DCRKVN
-244 DDPIRRCPGVSS
+244 NT
-256 VSGIT
+256 T

-269 ANEIDLLNPMRL
+269 VNETDLLNPMRL

-298 GSINWVTGLGGA
+298 GSINWVTGLGGEYSS
-310 TPSGNYGEA
+310 TGNYGEV
-319 GETSISAGILGT
+319 GSA
-331 AGPTIYS
+331 ANEEGPQIYS
-338 TDITG
+338 TDLMG
-343 CTLGYARNYESSG
+343 CERGYSQNGLSADN
-356 SWQTQF
+356 TVQF
-362 RLGGSAINVAKN
+362 MIGGSPINMEKN
-374 ADCNYSH
+374 PNCNFDQ

-394 VVALMLSANPNLTW
+394 VVALMLSANPNLSW

-421 MDPDYGGREGR
+421 MDPDYGSRDGR
-432 NKQISLVD
+432 NKQINLVD
-440 YTFTDSTSSALTDGA
+440 YTFTDSTSTALTDGA
-455 SATRIDYGWQT
+455 SATRVDYGWQT
-466 NAAGYKFSNWY
+466 NAAGYKYSNWY

-504 PAFIPVSAM
+504 PAFIPVPAM
-513 KNKSFTYSQV
+513 ENKSFTYGQV

-548 KDVGTSD
+548 KDAGTSD

-568 LCIGSVGI
+568 LCIGSVGM

-588 AVPYNIYYLTDTQLT
+588 AVPYNIYYNTDTQLT

-630 GTPRST
+630 GKPKET

>member
-1 LKKTFLTLL
+1 MIKTFLTLF

-36 TGLYACQTGATEPL
+36 TGPYACQTGATEPL

-63 FASYTPVSDGTTDLN
+63 FASYSLVSDGTTDLN

-128 PTAINDAH
+128 PTAIDDAH

-164 AGDARKVNTAQEYA
+164 AGDARILNTAQEYA

-189 HVINYSIG
+189 HVINFSIG
-197 RNPSDPLSYTDA
+197 RNPIPPLSYTDA
-209 KAVGGQPW
+209 IAVGGQPW
-217 VNLRSNKGLIVVQSA
+217 TNLRSNKGLIVVQSA
-232 GNQYYFA
+232 GNEYIKFRQR
-239 GDGSN
+239 DCRKVN
-244 DDPIRRCPGVSS
+244 NT
-256 VSGIT
+256 T

-269 ANEIDLLNPMRL
+269 VNETDLLNPMRL

-298 GSINWVTGLGGA
+298 GSINWVTGLGGEGDS
-310 TPSGNYGEA
+310 TGNYGEA
-319 GETSISAGILGT
+319 GSA
-331 AGPTIYS
+331 ANEEGPQIYS
-338 TDITG
+338 TDLMG
-343 CTLGYARNYESSG
+343 CERGYSQNGLSADN
-356 SWQTQF
+356 TVQF
-362 RLGGSAINVAKN
+362 MIGGSPINMEKN
-374 ADCNYSH
+374 PNCNFDQ

-394 VVALMLSANPNLTW
+394 VVALMLSANPNLSW

-421 MDPDYGGREGR
+421 MDPDYGSRDGR
-432 NKQISLVD
+432 NKQINLVD
-440 YTFTDSTSSALTDGA
+440 YTFTDSTSTALTDGA
-455 SATRIDYGWQT
+455 SATRVDYGWQT
-466 NAAGYKFSNWY
+466 NAAGYKYSNWY

-504 PAFIPVSAM
+504 PAFIPVPAM
-513 KNKSFTYSQV
+513 ENKSFTYGQV

-548 KDVGTSD
+548 KDAGTSD

-588 AVPYNIYYLTDTQLT
+588 AVPYNIYYNTDTQLT
-603 TTNDY
+603 TTNEY

-630 GTPRST
+630 GKPKET

>member
-1 LKKTFLTLL
+1 MIKTFLTLF

-36 TGLYACQTGATEPL
+36 TGPYACQTGATEPL

-63 FASYTPVSDGTTDLN
+63 FASYTLVSDGTTDLN

-93 VLVLDDGVE
+93 VLVLDNGVE

-116 TWNFQNNNTDPT
+116 TWNFQNNNSDPT
-128 PTAINDAH
+128 PSGSSPDAH
-136 GTNVAGII
+136 GTNAAGII

-164 AGDARKVNTAQEYA
+164 AGDARILNTAQEYA

-189 HVINYSIG
+189 HVINSSIG
-197 RNPSDPLSYTDA
+197 RNPIPPLSYTDA
-209 KAVGGQPW
+209 IAVGGQPW
-217 VNLRSNKGLIVVQSA
+217 TNLRSNKGLIVVQSA
-232 GNQYYFA
+232 GNEYIKFRQR
-239 GDGSN
+239 DCRKVN
-244 DDPIRRCPGVSS
+244 NT
-256 VSGIT
+256 T

-269 ANEIDLLNPMRL
+269 VNETDLLNPMRL

-298 GSINWVTGLGGA
+298 GSINWVTGLGGEYSS
-310 TPSGNYGEA
+310 TGNYGEV
-319 GETSISAGILGT
+319 GSA
-331 AGPTIYS
+331 ANEEGPQIYS
-338 TDITG
+338 TDLMG
-343 CTLGYARNYESSG
+343 CERGYSQNGLSADN
-356 SWQTQF
+356 TVQF
-362 RLGGSAINVAKN
+362 MIGGSPINMEKN
-374 ADCNYSH
+374 PNCNFDQ

-394 VVALMLSANPNLTW
+394 VVALMLSANPNLSW

-421 MDPDYGGREGR
+421 MDPDYGSRDGR
-432 NKQISLVD
+432 NKQINLVD
-440 YTFTDSTSSALTDGA
+440 YTFTDSTSTALTDGA
-455 SATRIDYGWQT
+455 SATRVDYGWQT
-466 NAAGYKFSNWY
+466 NAAGYKYSNWY

-504 PAFIPVSAM
+504 PAFIPVPAM
-513 KNKSFTYSQV
+513 ENKSFTYGQV

-548 KDVGTSD
+548 KDAGTSD

-588 AVPYNIYYLTDTQLT
+588 AVPYNIYYNTDTQLT

-630 GTPRST
+630 GKPKET

>member
-1 LKKTFLTLL
+1 MIKTFLTLF

-36 TGLYACQTGATEPL
+36 TGPYACQTGATEPL

-63 FASYTPVSDGTTDLN
+63 FASYTLVSDGTTDLN

-128 PTAINDAH
+128 PTAIDDAH

-164 AGDARKVNTAQEYA
+164 AGDARILNTAQEYA

-189 HVINYSIG
+189 HVINFSIG
-197 RNPSDPLSYTDA
+197 RNPIPPLSYTDA
-209 KAVGGQPW
+209 IAVGGQPW
-217 VNLRSNKGLIVVQSA
+217 TNLRSNKGLIVVQSA
-232 GNQYYFA
+232 GNEYIKFRQR
-239 GDGSN
+239 DCRKVN
-244 DDPIRRCPGVSS
+244 NT
-256 VSGIT
+256 T

-269 ANEIDLLNPMRL
+269 VNETDLLNPMRL

-298 GSINWVTGLGGA
+298 GSINWVTGLGGEGDS
-310 TPSGNYGEA
+310 TGNYGEA
-319 GETSISAGILGT
+319 GSA
-331 AGPTIYS
+331 ANEEGPQIYS
-338 TDITG
+338 TDLMG
-343 CTLGYARNYESSG
+343 CERGYSQNGLSADN
-356 SWQTQF
+356 TVQF
-362 RLGGSAINVAKN
+362 MIGGSPINMEKN
-374 ADCNYSH
+374 PNCNFDQ

-394 VVALMLSANPNLTW
+394 VVALMLSANPNLSW

-421 MDPDYGGREGR
+421 MDPDYGSRDGR
-432 NKQISLVD
+432 NKQINLVD
-440 YTFTDSTSSALTDGA
+440 YTFTDSTSTALTDGA
-455 SATRIDYGWQT
+455 SATRVDYGWQT
-466 NAAGYKFSNWY
+466 NAAGYKYSNWY

-504 PAFIPVSAM
+504 PAFIPVPAM
-513 KNKSFTYSQV
+513 ENKSFTYGQV

-548 KDVGTSD
+548 KDAGTSD

-568 LCIGSVGI
+568 LCIGSVGM

-588 AVPYNIYYLTDTQLT
+588 AVPYNIYYNTDTQLT
-603 TTNDY
+603 TTNEY

-630 GTPRST
+630 GKPKET

>member
-1 LKKTFLTLL
+1 MIKTFLTLF

-36 TGLYACQTGATEPL
+36 TGPYACQTGATEPL

-63 FASYTPVSDGTTDLN
+63 FASYSLVSDGTTDLN

-128 PTAINDAH
+128 PTAIDDAH

-189 HVINYSIG
+189 HIINFSLG
-197 RNPSDPLSYTDA
+197 GNPKVPPSYTDA
-209 KAVGGQPW
+209 EAVGGQPW
-217 VNLRSNKGLIVVQSA
+217 TNLRSNKGLIVVQSA
-232 GNQYYFA
+232 GNEYIKFRQR
-239 GDGSN
+239 DCRKVN
-244 DDPIRRCPGVSS
+244 NT
-256 VSGIT
+256 T

-269 ANEIDLLNPMRL
+269 VNETDLLNPMRL

-298 GSINWVTGLGGA
+298 GSINWVTGLGGEGDS
-310 TPSGNYGEA
+310 TGNYGEA
-319 GETSISAGILGT
+319 GSA
-331 AGPTIYS
+331 ANEEGPQIYS
-338 TDITG
+338 TDLMG
-343 CTLGYARNYESSG
+343 CERGDSKNGLSAVDTA
-356 SWQTQF
+356 QF
-362 RLGGSAINVAKN
+362 MIGGSPINMEKN
-374 ADCNYSH
+374 PNCNFDQ

-394 VVALMLSANPNLTW
+394 VVALMLSANPNLSW

-421 MDPDYGGREGR
+421 MDPDYGSRDGR
-432 NKQISLVD
+432 NKQINLVD
-440 YTFTDSTSSALTDGA
+440 YTFTDSTSTALTDGA
-455 SATRIDYGWQT
+455 SATRVDYGWQT
-466 NAAGYKFSNWY
+466 NAAGYKYSNWY

-504 PAFIPVSAM
+504 PAFIPVPAM
-513 KNKSFTYSQV
+513 ENKSFTYGQV

-548 KDVGTSD
+548 KDAGTSD

-588 AVPYNIYYLTDTQLT
+588 AVPYNIYYNTDTQLT
-603 TTNDY
+603 TTNEY

-630 GTPRST
+630 GKPKET